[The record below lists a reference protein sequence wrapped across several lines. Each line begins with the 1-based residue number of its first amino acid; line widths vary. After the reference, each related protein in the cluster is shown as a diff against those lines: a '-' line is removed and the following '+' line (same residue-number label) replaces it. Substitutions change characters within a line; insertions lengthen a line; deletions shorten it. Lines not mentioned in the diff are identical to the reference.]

1 MPAFLCLCF
10 SSVTPSE
17 DTDHSPGSELRR
29 VSVSQAGSNHDAVS
43 PASDSNHSSVFSQTE
58 GGNHSLG

>member
-1 MPAFLCLCF
+1 LYLCF

-17 DTDHSPGSELRR
+17 DTDHSPGTELRR

-43 PASDSNHSSVFSQTE
+43 PASDSNHSSVFSQSE
-58 GGNHSLG
+58 GGNHSLR